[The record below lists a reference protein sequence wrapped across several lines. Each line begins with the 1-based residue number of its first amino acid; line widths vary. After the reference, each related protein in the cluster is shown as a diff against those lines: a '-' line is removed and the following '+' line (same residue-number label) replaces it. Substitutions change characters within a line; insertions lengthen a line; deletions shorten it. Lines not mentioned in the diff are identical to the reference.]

1 MEQITE
7 NYVSFEVAKLLKPLY
22 EFKSNLVYL
31 EDKFITT
38 DTYAIMQGKK
48 YFYRPTQALVVK
60 WLRIKHNIQINTI
73 SCIDE
78 PEKQYFNSIVSYL
91 FKEEELFRVQLVKSP
106 EEATE
111 AALLYCLKNLI

>member
-60 WLRIKHNIQINTI
+60 WIRKIFGIHIYTKTDNNNKWNIYLE
-73 SCIDE
+73 S
-78 PEKQYFNSIVSYL
+78 PKPFL
-91 FKEEELFRVQLVKSP
+91 FKEKLWYNSP

-111 AALLYCLKNLI
+111 AAILYCLKNLI